1 MGIPMQLIV
10 NGDFEQGNFMAIIYF
25 CFLVTILIFFST
37 PNETG
42 FTFECKCNLMFKVH
56 MYTMYLIHLQL

>member
-1 MGIPMQLIV
+1 MGIPMQFIV
-10 NGDFEQGNFMAIIYF
+10 NGDFEQGNFMAIICF
-25 CFLVTILIFFST
+25 CFFS

-56 MYTMYLIHLQL
+56 MYALYLIHLQL